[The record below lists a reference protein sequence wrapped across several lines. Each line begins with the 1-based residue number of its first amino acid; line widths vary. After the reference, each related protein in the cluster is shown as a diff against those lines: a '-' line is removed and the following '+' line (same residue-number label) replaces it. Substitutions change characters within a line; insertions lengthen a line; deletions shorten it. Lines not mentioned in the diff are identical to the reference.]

1 MVQGTGVPTG
11 HIAKASGQDTRVM
24 LEQAFIECISGQS
37 VRQFPPMIE
46 PAIAGKK
53 LEIQFAQT
61 RFVAFALRCKETGHG
76 GPRLPDAE
84 RSGPCVAVVARSEL
98 FVVDA
103 GSSAARNLQA
113 VGRPAGEVVGVLL
126 THFHS
131 DHIDGL
137 GELQLQRWA
146 TGDHPSPLPLY
157 GPPGVEEIA
166 AGFNQAYRLDVTYRV
181 AHHGAE
187 TMPPQSAGFVARP
200 FQVPTPGNEVVVRDS
215 GDLKISAFRVQH
227 APIDPAVGYR
237 FDYKGR
243 SAVITGDTI
252 QSAEIERMSQ
262 GADVLFH
269 EALAPAMVQI
279 MADAAA
285 QAGNAKRNKIMNDI
299 LDYHAS
305 PVDAAESA
313 QKAKV
318 GALVLYHVV
327 PPLILPG
334 MQTAFA
340 RGVSDAYD
348 GDFYVG
354 RDGLNVS
361 LPAGSDAIEI
371 SGD

>member
-1 MVQGTGVPTG
+1 MTRGRIVLLGLLLLVGLAYAMRG
-11 HIAKASGQDTRVM
+11 NLAMRVM
-24 LEQAFIECISGQS
+24 SA
-37 VRQFPPMIE
+37 
-46 PAIAGKK
+46 
-53 LEIQFAQT
+53 
-61 RFVAFALRCKETGHG
+61 AL
-76 GPRLPDAE
+76 PRLMSADPVAELDDGLHVSLCGAGSPLPDPD
-84 RSGPCVAVVARSEL
+84 RSGPCVAVVAGQDL

-113 VGRPAGEVVGVLL
+113 VGRPPGRVVGVLL

-146 TGDHPSPLPLY
+146 TGEHTSPLPLH

-166 AGFNQAYRLDVTYRV
+166 QGFNQAYRLDVTYRV
-181 AHHGAE
+181 AHHGSD
-187 TMPPQSAGFVARP
+187 TMPPENAGFVARP
-200 FQVPTPGNEVVVRDS
+200 FPVPTPGKEVVVIES
-215 GDLKISAFRVQH
+215 GELRVSAFRVQH

-252 QSAEIERMSQ
+252 RSAEIERMSK
-262 GADVLFH
+262 GVDVLFH
-269 EALAPAMVQI
+269 EALAPHMVQL
-279 MADAAA
+279 MADAAKE
-285 QAGNAKRNKIMNDI
+285 AGNAKRNKIMNDI

-313 QKAKV
+313 QAAGV
-318 GALVLYHVV
+318 GTLVLYHVV
-327 PPLILPG
+327 PPLIFPG
-334 MQTAFA
+334 MDVAFA

-354 RDGLNVS
+354 RDGLAVS
-361 LPAGSDAIEI
+361 LPAGSEAVQV